1 MKPFLTPLKDRR
13 LLKPVAVAAGYTAW
27 ILLTKLL
34 LLTFTTYFLTSS
46 RPYPPKFEE
55 ISEATS
61 STELVVLGLSAL
73 IFVLIVRSFS
83 TSSAVSSAKRVFSP
97 ERFEKKFLPGVF
109 HGVLFAI
116 GLVFAFLIS
125 GQYRY
130 VGFFVQIE
138 NPAVGVFGIALRTVS
153 LLVWIFAEETVFRR
167 MILPSLVQ
175 VWSRHYSADAK
186 PWAIAFVTILYCI
199 VKMIQFDL
207 GYMHLITLALISIAV
222 SIRTLLDEDILRG
235 AGFLAAI
242 LIVFHCVLSLSVF
255 GSEFSGI
262 FFLKYQG
269 GGDFLPHFL
278 TGGSSGP
285 LSSFAFQLLLIF
297 DIVRGLLKIGTIT
310 ANTPQ
315 VMNQATR

>member
-1 MKPFLTPLKDRR
+1 MKPFLIPLKDRR
-13 LLKPVAVAAGYTAW
+13 LLKPVALAAAYTTW
-27 ILLTKLL
+27 ILVTRLL

-46 RPYPPKFEE
+46 RAHPPHFEE
-55 ISEATS
+55 ITEATA
-61 STELVVLGLSAL
+61 STELVVFGFSAL
-73 IFVLIVRSFS
+73 VFVLLMRSFS
-83 TSSAVSSAKRVFSP
+83 TSTPLDSWKKILVP
-97 ERFEKKFLPGVF
+97 ERIEKVFLPGVF
-109 HGVLFAI
+109 HGVLFAT
-116 GLVFAFLIS
+116 GLVLTFLIS

-138 NPAVGVFGIALRTVS
+138 NPALGAFGVLLRMAA
-153 LLVWIFAEETVFRR
+153 LLVWVFSEEMIFRR
-167 MILPSLVQ
+167 TILTSLIQ
-175 VWSRHYSADAK
+175 IWSRHYSAHAK
-186 PWAIAFVTILYCI
+186 PWGIAFITVLYCL

-207 GYMHLITLALISIAV
+207 GYMHLITLALISTAV

-235 AGFLAAI
+235 VGFLAAI
-242 LIVFHCVLSLSVF
+242 LIVFHCVMSLPIF

-297 DIVRGLLKIGTIT
+297 DIVRGLLRIGTST
-310 ANTPQ
+310 KTLGKN
-315 VMNQATR
+315 